1 MSARRLC
8 AADQSHLVIVDV
20 QIRLLAAMAELDRA
34 AMVKSAEA
42 LLLAAQVL
50 EVPVTYTEQYPK
62 GLGPTVPAILERLP
76 AISRRFEKTAFSCC
90 DADGFLKSLKAMGC
104 GQVVLL
110 GQEAH
115 VCVLQT
121 AFGLLD
127 EGFQVFVVEDAVC
140 CRAQGHKQNALA
152 RMREA
157 GVVVT
162 NLESVLFEWLRDA
175 AHPEF
180 KAVSELIR

>member
-1 MSARRLC
+1 MSTQRLC
-8 AADQSHLVIVDV
+8 SADQGHLVIVDL
-20 QIRLLAAMAELDRA
+20 QIRLLAAMAEAERA
-34 AMVKSAEA
+34 AMVKNAEA
-42 LLLAAQVL
+42 LLLAAQAL
-50 EVPVTYTEQYPK
+50 EVPVIYTEQYPK

-76 AISRRFEKTAFSCC
+76 AMSRRFEKTVFSCC
-90 DADGFLKSLKAMGC
+90 GADGFLRSLKAAGRE
-104 GQVVLL
+104 QVVLI

-121 AFGLLD
+121 AFDLLD
-127 EGFQVFVVEDAVC
+127 EGFQVFVVEDALC
-140 CRAQGHKQNALA
+140 SRAQSHKQNALA

-180 KAVSELIR
+180 KVISDLIR